1 MPSPDDGTSSLQTR
15 TASRQRLV
23 PIIDD
28 ALRRATTR
36 ERELWFVVLFA
47 LTADVVL
54 TYYGLQQGLTE
65 LNPLARTAIESIG
78 AWTMVPLKAAAVGV
92 GLACRPLLPDEYTG
106 LIPVGLAVPWLVAS
120 GINAT
125 FIFATLTASL

>member
-1 MPSPDDGTSSLQTR
+1 MSPPDDGSSPLQTW
-15 TASRQRLV
+15 TDSRPRLV
-23 PIIDD
+23 PILDD
-28 ALRRATTR
+28 GLRRATAR

-65 LNPLARTAIESIG
+65 LNPVARTAIDSIG
-78 AWTMVPLKAAAVGV
+78 AWTMVPIKAAAVGV
-92 GLACRPLLPDEYTG
+92 ALACRPLLPNEYTG

-125 FIFATLTASL
+125 LIFATLTSSL